1 MITFP
6 LVTMDDAHT
15 FAQGL
20 IANGW
25 LNQDPD
31 CVDALFRQ
39 LVDVTKLPAGYELA
53 ISAATPE
60 MVQAAQATGVNAAW
74 SYAKCYR
81 NMLDAQPSHHVPAA
95 STAPPA
101 MSPEVLQAWLAS
113 GVCTCPGAGDGSLR
127 WPCPTHPPA
136 INLADEH
143 AALRQALTACA
154 TRKD

>member
-1 MITFP
+1 VNKDTHI
-6 LVTMDDAHT
+6 TMDDAHT

-20 IANGW
+20 IAHGW
-25 LNQDPD
+25 LNDDPN
-31 CVDALFRQ
+31 CVETLYRQ
-39 LVDVTKLPAGYELA
+39 LVDITKLPAGYELA
-53 ISAATPE
+53 ISEATPE

-81 NMLDAQPSHHVPAA
+81 NMLDAQLAIHVPAD
-95 STAPPA
+95 STAAPA

-127 WPCPTHPPA
+127 WPCPTHPPE
-136 INLADEH
+136 INLVDQRT
-143 AALRQALTACA
+143 ALRQAFTACA